1 MAAQPPD
8 PDQLSLPQTRELGH
22 GHDLQKEMTEKQ
34 EKDPMLTLP
43 QDTALALQSKR
54 GDWTKDTAMMM
65 KMKEEDILKKK
76 KVALADEATAMMMKM
91 REEDILKKKKK
102 KKKVA
107 VADEAQEGSNHL
119 DTKLPQH
126 QEDLQ
131 YHHQDQD
138 NTKLQDP
145 KHHHQDQDD
154 SVAHQVQVQDQ
165 EEVKLLHLHLQEENI
180 IPSIDQK
187 KKDLT

>member
-65 KMKEEDILKKK
+65 KM
-76 KVALADEATAMMMKM
+76 

-107 VADEAQEGSNHL
+107 VVDEAQEGSNHL